1 MNALISIQQKNI
13 FNDNLAENSIRN
25 DGKVCPMIL
34 ASHCLGGKTIA
45 IAWLQ
50 RFDHERSL
58 RQSLGDGIN
67 ALADVGAQGDI
78 DDTQWSILQLMLL
91 GLDVR
96 VPSQS
101 QCPPLFPWI
110 LSPFTIKMRILLSK

>member
-1 MNALISIQQKNI
+1 
-13 FNDNLAENSIRN
+13 
-25 DGKVCPMIL
+25 MIL

-50 RFDHERSL
+50 RFDHQRNL
-58 RQSLGDGIN
+58 RQSLGDGID
-67 ALADVGAQGDI
+67 AHADVGAQGDI